1 MKGAHEE
8 FEADDGVDDDD
19 EEDEQGDVHQGNDGH
34 QDGVHHNLQTC
45 GRQELNNQRVKTF
58 YLFFI
63 LGTPEISLRGR
74 RTLKAL
80 RAFTSKP
87 SICKTA
93 RIELINLRGEI
104 TISQAQSNC
113 VKYLEAFIAVQCV
126 TAGLI
131 NDVVWPCVPSPF
143 D

>member
-1 MKGAHEE
+1 MEGPHEQLE
-8 FEADDGVDDDD
+8 PDDGVDDDD
-19 EEDEQGDVHQGNDGH
+19 EEDEQGDVHQGNDSH

-58 YLFFI
+58 HLFFI

-74 RTLKAL
+74 NTLKAL

-93 RIELINLRGEI
+93 RIELTSLAGRSALGEFNR
-104 TISQAQSNC
+104 AAKVR
-113 VKYLEAFIAVQCV
+113 VKWGHC
-126 TAGLI
+126 G
-131 NDVVWPCVPSPF
+131 
-143 D
+143 

>member
-45 GRQELNNQRVKTF
+45 GRQDGNNQRAKTF
-58 YLFFI
+58 HLFFI

-113 VKYLEAFIAVQCV
+113 VKYLSIYCGSMCNCRA
-126 TAGLI
+126 
-131 NDVVWPCVPSPF
+131 D
-143 D
+143 